1 MTRSCDL
8 TIFEGPDGGG
18 KSTDAQAYAEATGAR
33 YVHFSSLPRV
43 TARGLGRMYL
53 EAMLP
58 ALHGYQSVVF
68 DRCWLS
74 EQPYGSVFRPH
85 QPLRVD
91 KAAQRMLERVAMR
104 CNARV
109 IYCLPGLDVCL
120 DTFRSRKGEE
130 MLDREEQLEAV
141 YRHYDLQVD
150 YAQTHLPFSVY
161 DRTKHERAWDLPATQ
176 HVQKRFQAGVST
188 LAHDLRLPT
197 AGNRLA
203 PVCIVGENFGE
214 REDNDLWQQ
223 YPFVS
228 FNRQGCSHWLAE
240 YLEYASVH
248 EDELCWANA
257 DFDLELL
264 DASIDANHYIALG
277 AAAAK
282 ALDDAGLQY
291 TLVSHPQHQKRFN
304 RHDDY
309 PLGAKLRAIID
320 GSMAAAAQGSAV
332 DGS

>member
-1 MTRSCDL
+1 MTQLSCDL

-18 KSTDAQAYAEATGAR
+18 KSTAAQAYAAATGAR
-33 YVHFSSLPRV
+33 YVHFPSLPRV
-43 TARGLGRMYL
+43 TARGLSRMYL

-91 KAAQRMLERVAMR
+91 KATQGMLERVAMR
-104 CNARV
+104 CSARV

-120 DTFRSRKGEE
+120 DTFRSRRGDEY
-130 MLDREEQLEAV
+130 LDREEQLEAV

-150 YAQTHLPFSVY
+150 YAQTYLPFSVF
-161 DRTKHERAWDLPATQ
+161 DRTKHDNAIDLPATAHTQ
-176 HVQKRFQAGVST
+176 HQFQAGVST
-188 LAHDLRLPT
+188 IAHDVRLPT
-197 AGNRLA
+197 VGNRLS
-203 PVCIVGENFGE
+203 PVCLVGENFGE
-214 REDNDLWQQ
+214 RKDNDLWQQ

-240 YLEYASVH
+240 YLGLHAR

-264 DASIDANHYIALG
+264 DASISAQHYVALG
-277 AAAAK
+277 ASAAK
-282 ALDDAGLQY
+282 ALDDAGLPY
-291 TLVSHPQHQKRFN
+291 SLVSHPQHQKRFN
-304 RHDDY
+304 THDDY
-309 PLGAKLRAIID
+309 PLGPKLRALID
-320 GSMAAAAQGSAV
+320 GSVATAA
-332 DGS
+332 

>member
-18 KSTDAQAYAEATGAR
+18 KSTAAQAYAEATGAR
-33 YVHFSSLPRV
+33 YVHFPSLPRV

-91 KAAQRMLERVAMR
+91 KATQRMLERVAMR
-104 CNARV
+104 CSTRL
-109 IYCLPGLDVCL
+109 IYCLPGLEVCL

-150 YAQTHLPFSVY
+150 YVSSHLPFVVY
-161 DRTKHERAWDLPATQ
+161 DRTRHTVVRDLLGKWVHGPEDR
-176 HVQKRFQAGVST
+176 VMSP
-188 LAHDLRLPT
+188 HDTRLPT
-197 AGNRLA
+197 VGNRQAL
-203 PVCIVGENFGE
+203 VCLVGENFAE
-214 REDNDLWQQ
+214 RKDNDLWQQ

-228 FNRQGCSHWLAE
+228 FNRQGCSHWLAD
-240 YLEYASVH
+240 YLESFNIR

-309 PLGAKLRAIID
+309 PLGTKLRALID
-320 GSMAAAAQGSAV
+320 GGMAAAAEGSAPQRT
-332 DGS
+332 

>member
-18 KSTDAQAYAEATGAR
+18 KSTAAQAYAEATGAR
-33 YVHFSSLPRV
+33 YVHFPSLPRV
-43 TARGLGRMYL
+43 TAKGLGRMYL

-91 KAAQRMLERVAMR
+91 KATQRMMERVAMR
-104 CNARV
+104 CSTRL

-150 YAQTHLPFSVY
+150 YVSSHLPFVVY
-161 DRTKHERAWDLPATQ
+161 DRTRD
-176 HVQKRFQAGVST
+176 T
-188 LAHDLRLPT
+188 LDSLVGIDTTLEHDTRLPT
-197 AGNRLA
+197 VGNRQAL
-203 PVCIVGENFGE
+203 VCLVGENFAE
-214 REDNDLWQQ
+214 RKDNDLWQQ

-228 FNRQGCSHWLAE
+228 FNRQDCSHWLAD
-240 YLEYASVH
+240 YLESFNIR

-282 ALDDAGLQY
+282 ALDDAGLQH

-309 PLGAKLRAIID
+309 PLGTKLRSLID
-320 GSMAAAAQGSAV
+320 GGMAAAVEGSAPQRT
-332 DGS
+332 

>member
-1 MTRSCDL
+1 MTLSCDL

-18 KSTDAQAYAEATGAR
+18 KSTAAKAYAEATGAR
-33 YVHFSSLPRV
+33 YIHFPSLPHV
-43 TARGLGRMYL
+43 TGKGLARMYL

-85 QPLRVD
+85 QQLRVD
-91 KAAQRMLERVAMR
+91 KAIQRMLERIAMR
-104 CNARV
+104 CNTKLV
-109 IYCLPGLDVCL
+109 YCLPGLEVCV

-141 YRHYDLQVD
+141 YRHYDLQVE
-150 YAQTHLPFSVY
+150 YGLTHLPFVVF
-161 DRTKHERAWDLPATQ
+161 DRTKHNVVRDLLGKWVNGPD
-176 HVQKRFQAGVST
+176 HPST
-188 LAHDLRLPT
+188 PAHDTRLPT
-197 AGNRLA
+197 VGNRLA
-203 PVCIVGENFGE
+203 NVCLVGENFAE
-214 REDNDLWQQ
+214 RKDNDAWQQ

-228 FNRQGCSHWLAE
+228 FNKQGCSHWLAE
-240 YLEYASVH
+240 YLEQNGIR
-248 EDELCWANA
+248 EDDLCWANA

-264 DASIDANHYIALG
+264 DASIGAKHYIALG

-282 ALDDAGLQY
+282 GLDEAGLPY

-304 RHDDY
+304 TNDDY
-309 PLGAKLRAIID
+309 PLAAKLRALID
-320 GSMAAAAQGSAV
+320 GDVATSPAEPSGQRA
-332 DGS
+332 

>member
-1 MTRSCDL
+1 MTLSSEL

-18 KSTDAQAYAEATGAR
+18 KSTAAQAYAEATGAR
-33 YVHFSSLPRV
+33 YVHFPSLPRV
-43 TARGLGRMYL
+43 TAKGLGRMYL

-91 KAAQRMLERVAMR
+91 KATQRMLERVAMR
-104 CNARV
+104 CSTRL

-150 YAQTHLPFSVY
+150 YVSSHLPFVVY
-161 DRTKHERAWDLPATQ
+161 DRTRD
-176 HVQKRFQAGVST
+176 T
-188 LAHDLRLPT
+188 LDSLVGIDTTLEHDTRLPT
-197 AGNRLA
+197 VGNRQAL
-203 PVCIVGENFGE
+203 VCLVGENFAE
-214 REDNDLWQQ
+214 RKDNDLWQQ

-228 FNRQGCSHWLAE
+228 FNRQGCSHWLAD
-240 YLEYASVH
+240 YLESFNIR

-264 DASIDANHYIALG
+264 DASIDAKHYVALG

-309 PLGAKLRAIID
+309 PLGTKLRALID
-320 GSMAAAAQGSAV
+320 GGMAAASEGSAPQRT
-332 DGS
+332 